1 MISRLSVGALA
12 LSLCGYALAQDNCT
26 TTCQSF
32 GVDFVDGG
40 SYFQNIDST
49 QPFTAVQEF
58 EGCQDD
64 QSNNILVD
72 PTGEQYECSKTPL
85 TPDDTRQ
92 TVTCPIDKNQLTSG
106 EWSLIIISNNGQCE
120 PIDYI
125 RQFSLSV
132 GPQLT
137 TTVVPTVTL
146 TTTSTPISS
155 TIITSTTTITSSAPP
170 LTTTATGAPSAT
182 VTYYPLPTI
191 TIVARG
197 VFTITSTSQVAS
209 VVATSTIE
217 TTGPCLFAALAEPTP
232 EAAARKL
239 IPDPI
244 NNKISVS
251 ILGNNVARAEP
262 TPIARRGGST
272 FSKPEVRKEV
282 VEIRSPALQRR
293 APDEPTTTVI
303 DSTAVPSTSTS
314 IIFAPTQTVTG
325 TTTLVQTSTTTP
337 VVTVSKGGARVT
349 TVTAPR
355 VTITNTFFIPV
366 TQVVVTRTSDLTATV
381 TSSVGC

>member
-1 MISRLSVGALA
+1 MISRLSASALA

-40 SYFQNIDST
+40 SYFQNVDST

-64 QSNNILVD
+64 ESNNILVD
-72 PTGEQYECSKTPL
+72 PSGEQYECSKTPL

-92 TVTCPIDKNQLTSG
+92 TVTCPIDKDQLTSG
-106 EWSLIIISNNGQCE
+106 EWSLIIISNNGQCD

-132 GPQLT
+132 GPQST

-155 TIITSTTTITSSAPP
+155 TIITSTTTIVSSASPS
-170 LTTTATGAPSAT
+170 TTTAVGAPSAT

-191 TIVARG
+191 TIVTRG

-209 VVATSTIE
+209 IVATSTV
-217 TTGPCLFAALAEPTP
+217 TTSGPCAFAALAEPTP
-232 EAAARKL
+232 EVKNL

-251 ILGNNVARAEP
+251 ILGNNIARAAEP
-262 TPIARRGGST
+262 TLITRRGGST
-272 FSKPEVRKEV
+272 FSKRKE
-282 VEIRSPALQRR
+282 EIIQIRSPALQKR
-293 APDEPTTTVI
+293 APDEPTTTII

-314 IIFAPTQTVTG
+314 TIYAPTQTVTG
-325 TTTLVQTSTTTP
+325 TTTLVSTSTTTP
-337 VVTVSKGGARVT
+337 VVTVSQGGAKVT
-349 TVTAPR
+349 TVTASR
-355 VTITNTFFIPV
+355 KTITNTFFIPA
-366 TQVVVTRTSDLTATV
+366 TQVVVTRTSALTATV
-381 TSSVGC
+381 TSSLGC